1 MGMPAG
7 MCGRENRAPAK
18 HVDILAARFSDAGS
32 IPAAST
38 KIDRPVI
45 RESCGAFCKAKVLL
59 NSVF

>member
-18 HVDILAARFSDAGS
+18 HVDIGVARFSDAGS

-38 KIDRPVI
+38 KPLRPPQI
-45 RESCGAFCKAKVLL
+45 AR
-59 NSVF
+59 VFLATGSERS